1 MASDGASPTARAR
14 STAVESLSVAAL
26 GAWRLVQRWPGLLA
40 IPISYAI
47 AAALLYDRR
56 YGYIVSALIA
66 GAVGVVWYA
75 SPLRVVEAR
84 RRARERAEST

>member
-1 MASDGASPTARAR
+1 MASDGANPTARAR
-14 STAVESLSVAAL
+14 STAVESLLVVAI

-47 AAALLYDRR
+47 AATILYDRR
-56 YGYIVSALIA
+56 YGYILSAVIA
-66 GAVGVVWYA
+66 GAVGVAWYV

-84 RRARERAEST
+84 RRERGRAQSA